1 VSSACRPRITRKKV
15 DGELRADA
23 RPAPRPGAG
32 NIGLKFEWCFKGR
45 DESNL
50 NAAVGR
56 QRSRVDRAREVPMKS
71 ALPSARQQ
79 SLTFAV
85 GATITI
91 RETDA
96 GAVTAAA
103 AGTND
108 NMSAP
113 LSKH

>member
-1 VSSACRPRITRKKV
+1 
-15 DGELRADA
+15 
-23 RPAPRPGAG
+23 
-32 NIGLKFEWCFKGR
+32 
-45 DESNL
+45 
-50 NAAVGR
+50 
-56 QRSRVDRAREVPMKS
+56 MKS